1 MKKIKTVF
9 KIDRETGM
17 ATNQV
22 MLGAEWVINGE
33 GTATLKI
40 DGSACKVKDGILY
53 KRYDRR
59 LKSEFIKKLRAMGSE
74 FVVTEDMF
82 NVLPANAI
90 PCEEKPDPVTY
101 HHPHWVEVDK
111 NKPEDAF
118 HIKAWEAAEG
128 KLEDGTYELIGP
140 KINNNPYKLD
150 ECKLVK
156 HGAEVL
162 NIPDRSFEGLKALME
177 NLSGEGVVF
186 HHPNGEMFKI
196 RKKDMCDKESKL
208 FVLPDGTV
216 YHYSPDVRDLRE
228 KKKFKKAA

>member
-33 GTATLKI
+33 GTATLKV
-40 DGSACKVKDGILY
+40 DGSACMVKEGILY
-53 KRYDRR
+53 KRFDRR
-59 LKSEFIKKLRAMGSE
+59 LKSEFTKKLRALGNE
-74 FVVTEDMF
+74 LQVTEDMF
-82 NVLPANAI
+82 NVLPENAI

-101 HHPHWVEVDK
+101 HHPHWVPVDK

-118 HIKAWEAAEG
+118 HINAFEAANG

-140 KINNNPYKLD
+140 RINNNPYKLD
-150 ECKLVK
+150 RYKLVK

-162 NIPDRSFEGLKALME
+162 NIPDRSFEGLKAFME
-177 NLSGEGVVF
+177 NLDGEGVVF
-186 HHPNGEMFKI
+186 HHPKGEFFKCRRKDFQLFWGHVDSRDI
-196 RKKDMCDKESKL
+196 RDE
-208 FVLPDGTV
+208 
-216 YHYSPDVRDLRE
+216 E
-228 KKKFKKAA
+228 KKQKLKKAA